1 MRKPDAAMIPNK
13 RMDTPPITGTGIAWI
28 RAATL
33 PTKEI
38 IIARTAAPPITH
50 TLKQRVIASTPM
62 FSPYVV
68 FGVAPKKPDKIFA
81 RPSPSK
87 ERCKPGS
94 FIKSLDTMLLVTTK

>member
-1 MRKPDAAMIPNK
+1 MNK
-13 RMDTPPITGTGIAWI
+13 
-28 RAATL
+28 AATL

-50 TLKQRVIASTPM
+50 TLKQRVIASTPI

-68 FGVAPKKPDKIFA
+68 FGVAPKKPERIFA

-87 ERCKPGS
+87 DVVDQVLS
-94 FIKSLDTMLLVTTK
+94 SSLFATILLVTTK